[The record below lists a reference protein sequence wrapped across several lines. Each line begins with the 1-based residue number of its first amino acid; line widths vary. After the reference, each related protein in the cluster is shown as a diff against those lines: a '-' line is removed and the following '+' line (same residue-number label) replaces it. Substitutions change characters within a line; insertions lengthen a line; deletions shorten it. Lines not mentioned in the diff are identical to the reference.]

1 MVYKLHWMLTFI
13 AHEHDILC
21 LIRNYSSSLMLL
33 SVSILEVLDM
43 DGNVE
48 RQLEREASLHNGL
61 EAASTVS
68 TQDQMSAHHGTH
80 RHRTP

>member
-1 MVYKLHWMLTFI
+1 
-13 AHEHDILC
+13 
-21 LIRNYSSSLMLL
+21 MLL